1 MNSPHKYTADVYTYA
16 QTVSGHRPAICDIC
30 GKPAGDP
37 LHILTLPGC
46 ETTDADR
53 ETARQL
59 AQAEEMSAEL
69 RRPLADIS
77 GKARKLEQDSPL
89 FFGTGNNPSLF

>member
-1 MNSPHKYTADVYTYA
+1 MTPKTPHAYTGYRGGRCQV
-16 QTVSGHRPAICDIC
+16 C
-30 GKPAGDP
+30 GEVPGDP